1 MTQRRITIF
10 TVESYSKLPK
20 KKYSTN
26 KTVFYCI
33 DDTWSSD
40 IIDLFDYIPENIRR

>member
-1 MTQRRITIF
+1 MTQRRISFF

-20 KKYSTN
+20 KKYSTK
-26 KTVFYCI
+26 KTNFYRI

-40 IIDLFDYIPENIRR
+40 IIDLIDYVPENIRR